1 MAPQLINCISRGKSI
16 KIALMPILW
25 RYLLRSYFQ
34 VFSLC
39 VTGFIAVLLVT
50 RFQDIARFA
59 ATGASKGY
67 LLLFILYQIP
77 FILPL
82 AIPISCLIAALLLF
96 QNMSRAHELTA
107 MRAAGL
113 GIFPLALPIV
123 LSAILLAF
131 GNFMMASE
139 IGPKCRAHSKSLAY
153 AMTVANPLCVLSKD
167 ALIKL
172 KDTYVD
178 LHSLKQGRSAKDVL
192 LVQRNLSHERL
203 GIILAKEL
211 KFEGD
216 ELIGKEVALISSM
229 APKFPPGTPENFDH
243 LVIENQSLMRTKASE
258 LLQYLRSTDWNFGE
272 DYLPLRLLR
281 AKEKHEPGRSGKA
294 SQEIAR
300 RFSLALAPLTF
311 TLIGLG
317 FGMEIGRRR
326 KLKPILWAIALAG
339 FYMVAFMAA
348 RSMKH
353 DPFPSILCYLLP
365 HPLIALISLF
375 ALRKVAKGVE

>member
-1 MAPQLINCISRGKSI
+1 
-16 KIALMPILW
+16 MPILW

-39 VTGFIAVLLVT
+39 VSGFIAVLLVT

-59 ATGASKGY
+59 ATGASIGY

-96 QNMSRAHELTA
+96 QNLSRSHELTA

-113 GIFPLALPIV
+113 GLTPLALPLI

-131 GNFMMASE
+131 ANFSLASE
-139 IGPKCRAHSKSLAY
+139 LGPKCRAHSKSLAY
-153 AMTVANPLCVLSKD
+153 AMTAANPLCLLSKD

-178 LHSLKQGRSAKDVL
+178 LGSLKSGRTAKNL
-192 LVQRNLSHERL
+192 LMVQRNLSHERL
-203 GIILAKEL
+203 GLILAKEL
-211 KFEGD
+211 SVEGD

-229 APKFPPGTPENFDH
+229 APKLPPGTPEGFDH
-243 LVIENQSLMRTKASE
+243 LVIENQMLMRTKASE
-258 LLQYLRSTDWNFGE
+258 ILQYLRSADWNFGE
-272 DYLPLRLLR
+272 DYLSLRLLR
-281 AKEKHEPGRSGKA
+281 AKERLQPSLSSHA
-294 SQEIAR
+294 AQEIAR
-300 RFSLALAPLTF
+300 RLTLGIAPFTF

-326 KLKPILWAIALAG
+326 KLKPILWAIGLAG
-339 FYMVAFMAA
+339 FYLIAFISA

-353 DPFPSILCYLLP
+353 SPLPSILCYLLP
-365 HPLIALISLF
+365 HLFIVLICIG
-375 ALRKVAKGVE
+375 ALRKTAKGVE